1 MYTLTKELKDF
12 HIDYPLEQI
21 APLEDI
27 LFLDIETTGFTA
39 KSSSLYLI
47 GTAFYEQGS
56 WYIRQWFAENSFQEA
71 EILKA
76 FSETASF
83 YKYLFHFNGNHFDL
97 PYLSQKYA
105 QYEMSCNF
113 DTFQGIDLYR
123 RISACKSFLKLP
135 NCKQKTVENYLDI
148 DRTDPFNGGEL
159 IEIYR
164 NYASSPSDSSREI
177 LLCHNFED
185 IKGMLQIIPI
195 LSYCDIFD
203 GRIRARKVQANHYRD
218 FSGNTRRELLMTLV
232 LPVPLP
238 KPISAYANDC
248 YFKAE
253 GDQGI
258 LRVPIFE
265 EELKYFYANYRDYYY
280 LPDED
285 IALHKSIASFV
296 DHEHRIPAT
305 AATCYTRKYASYL
318 PQWDIL
324 MEPFF
329 KRDYRS
335 KGLFFELTD
344 ELKKDRAA
352 FTRYAGHVLEMISS
366 SY

>member
-1 MYTLTKELKDF
+1 MYTLTRELKDF
-12 HIDYPLEQI
+12 HINYPLERI

-39 KSSSLYLI
+39 KNSTLYLI
-47 GTAFYEQGS
+47 GVAFFEQNC
-56 WYIRQWFAENSFQEA
+56 WHIRQWFAENASQEV

-76 FSETASF
+76 FSDMASF
-83 YKYLFHFNGNHFDL
+83 YKYLFHFNGNNFDL
-97 PYLSQKYA
+97 PYLSQKCG
-105 QYEMSCNF
+105 QYEMPGSF

-123 RISACKSFLKLP
+123 RVSTCKSFLKLP
-135 NCKQKTVENYLDI
+135 NCKQKTIENYLDI
-148 DRTDPFNGGEL
+148 NRIDPFNGGEL
-159 IEIYR
+159 IGIYQD
-164 NYASSPSDSSREI
+164 YITSPSESSREI

-185 IKGMLQIIPI
+185 IRGMLQIIPI

-203 GRIRARKVQANHYRD
+203 GRIRAKKVQANHYKD
-218 FSGNTRRELLMTLV
+218 FGGKTRQELFMTLI

-253 GDQGI
+253 KDQGT
-258 LRVPIFE
+258 LKVPIYE

-280 LPDED
+280 LPAED
-285 IALHKSIASFV
+285 IALHKSIATFV
-296 DHEHRIPAT
+296 GNEHRVAAT
-305 AATCYTRKYASYL
+305 AATCYTRKYSSFL

-352 FTRYAGHVLEMISS
+352 FTKYAGHVLEMIAS